1 LDKQTA
7 KIVQK
12 CYDVAKKGLTHY
24 SEALTFR
31 GQPHIA
37 YYDARKENSNPV
49 LINMNENE
57 INAMRLKFKKKKKL
71 WDFLGCL

>member
-12 CYDVAKKGLTHY
+12 CYDVAKQRLTHY
-24 SEALTFR
+24 SKALTFR
-31 GQPHIA
+31 GQPYIA
-37 YYDARKENSNPV
+37 YYDARKENSYPV
-49 LINMNENE
+49 LINMHDNE